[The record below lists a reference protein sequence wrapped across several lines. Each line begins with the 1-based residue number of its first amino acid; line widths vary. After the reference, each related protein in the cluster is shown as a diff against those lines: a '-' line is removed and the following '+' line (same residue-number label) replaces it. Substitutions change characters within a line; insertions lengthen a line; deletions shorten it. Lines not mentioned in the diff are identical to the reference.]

1 VRRRSKESVRP
12 RIWQTSEVFV
22 AGQSPTVTYN
32 PRDDLHLEAEV
43 FEYREQFG
51 KALSVSGPSKSGKT
65 VLIERIF
72 PKTEAVWVEG
82 GDLSSADHFWQRLAD
97 GLGLFDEVRE
107 RNERG
112 KQRGRGGGVELGPPG
127 ARGSW
132 RGSSSTS
139 EAEAT
144 ERART
149 RTLPDLVR
157 GALDREPQAIIIDDF
172 QYVPQN
178 VRKAIARAIKTL
190 ITRTH
195 VVLIAV
201 PHEAF
206 EPVRAEPD
214 MGGRVWQLAVEPWQ
228 VYELMYIAHEGFS
241 ALNIVDGREEVGQL
255 LAQTS
260 YGAPFLMQQLCHDYA
275 RALGVKETAADVSA
289 DEPGNWSGFFSRVAE
304 RTKPGVFDNLLR
316 GPDPRGQER
325 TKRRFKII
333 DATTDIYGA
342 VLFGISKAGVD
353 RPIPYRDV
361 VRALQVSLEEAPQ
374 SNQVTSTLR
383 HMSQI
388 AFDARGSSDPALD
401 FKRGTIHVMDP
412 FLAFYL
418 DYGPWITG
426 KAKR

>member
-1 VRRRSKESVRP
+1 VRRRSKDSDRP
-12 RIWQTSEVFV
+12 KTWKTGEVFV
-22 AGQSPTVTYN
+22 AGQSPTITYN

-43 FEYREQFG
+43 LEYREQFG

-72 PKTEAVWVEG
+72 PKGEAVWVEG

-97 GLGLFDEVRE
+97 GLGLFDEIRE

-112 KQRGRGGGVELGPPG
+112 TQRGRGGGAELGPPG
-127 ARGSW
+127 LRGSW
-132 RGSSSTS
+132 RGSSSSS

-157 GALDREPQAIIIDDF
+157 HALEREPLAIVIDDF

-178 VRKAIARAIKTL
+178 VRRAIARAIKTL

-228 VYELMYIAHEGFS
+228 VYELMFIAHEGFN
-241 ALNIVDGREEVGQL
+241 ALHIVDGREDVGQL

-275 RALGVKETAADVSA
+275 RAIGVKETAAEAVPA
-289 DEPGNWSGFFSRVAE
+289 DEPGDWREFFTRVAE

-333 DATTDIYGA
+333 DATIDIYGA
-342 VLFGISKAGVD
+342 VLYGISKVGVD
-353 RPIPYRDV
+353 RSIPSGEI
-361 VRALQVSLEEAPQ
+361 VRALQDSLHEAPQ
-374 SNQVTSTLR
+374 SNQV
-383 HMSQI
+383 
-388 AFDARGSSDPALD
+388 SSVA
-401 FKRGTIHVMDP
+401 T
-412 FLAFYL
+412 YE
-418 DYGPWITG
+418 
-426 KAKR
+426 